1 MFWCFL
7 SVEKGEAFPSGF
19 DDSATPSKYLGQFEG
34 SSQLELKSNSPSKRH
49 CASGKLANNPC
60 FGSGSSH
67 LSGTDC
73 GKGFS
78 LQLLTRCSGQHSG
91 NRAVQRCGVWF
102 TAAWLTWTWQLMP
115 EEQGPWGLSI
125 LLLLTLVLKHAF
137 SSCAYRDTALKHKC
151 CGHFLSN
158 LLSLRERMKHQ
169 RVGTSCQCLVQGQ

>member
-1 MFWCFL
+1 MECRYLTGKTTKKKSPRRKQPVPKRSWPEPQLNSERMFWCFL

-91 NRAVQRCGVWF
+91 NRAVQRCGV
-102 TAAWLTWTWQLMP
+102 
-115 EEQGPWGLSI
+115 
-125 LLLLTLVLKHAF
+125 
-137 SSCAYRDTALKHKC
+137 
-151 CGHFLSN
+151 
-158 LLSLRERMKHQ
+158 
-169 RVGTSCQCLVQGQ
+169 